1 MIRLESGH
9 RIMNVPV
16 VINNGTRI
24 KLRTIEKH
32 IKMLMTALGG
42 RKIPKRKLRSVIE
55 EFHQTAWPF
64 LYSALDSN
72 VGDRVVLESS
82 SCVDQAGVHHDYLGS
97 LWFEDGIPYKVIKVK
112 SLLRKGKQ
120 WYACL
125 IVDRKQKTKT
135 TSMQCN
141 KLQRRTLGVLLR
153 EVKRADGEE
162 AVYENDAFGV
172 RHAKE
177 FGSQGMNYLRI
188 NLDEC
193 VVRAKRRYV
202 NKYECG
208 MACRVS
214 LPYFKTEQSGLL
226 HLSHEIP
233 EGTKYLDMYQT
244 EDKTKFLA
252 YFRSE

>member
-24 KLRTIEKH
+24 KLRTLEKH
-32 IKMLMTALGG
+32 IKKLMVTLGG
-42 RKIPKRKLRSVIE
+42 RKIPKRELRSVIE
-55 EFHQTAWPF
+55 EFHPTAHPF
-64 LYSALDSN
+64 LYSAIDANISEYIA
-72 VGDRVVLESS
+72 LESS
-82 SCVDQAGVHHDYLGS
+82 AIAAFDGVHHPYLGS
-97 LWFEDGIPYKVIKVK
+97 MWYESGVPYEVKKVK
-112 SLLRKGKQ
+112 KVWRKGKQ
-120 WYACL
+120 WYVSL
-125 IVDRKQKTKT
+125 IVDRNHKIKT

-162 AVYENDAFGV
+162 AVYEDDAFGV